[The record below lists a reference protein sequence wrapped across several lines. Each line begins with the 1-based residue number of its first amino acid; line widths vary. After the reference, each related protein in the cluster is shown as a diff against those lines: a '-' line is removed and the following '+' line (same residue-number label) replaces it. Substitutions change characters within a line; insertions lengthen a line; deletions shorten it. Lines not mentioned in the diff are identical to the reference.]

1 MNHPLLPLPVIR
13 AETARLAA
21 TLRELTRRTTSPSP
35 AALEQALDDLD
46 RVDLALAAH
55 IRSNVQAML

>member
-1 MNHPLLPLPVIR
+1 MTPLPLPVIR

-21 TLRELTRRTTSPSP
+21 TLRELTRKATMLPQP
-35 AALEQALDDLD
+35 ALEQALDDLD

-55 IRSNVQAML
+55 IRSNGQAML